1 MFRKIMMA
9 IAALTLLAGIPSAG
23 WSASAKDSAASVVAT
38 VNGITITRQDFDREM
53 ETAKKYFAHEGHDAK
68 DKAQEQERRQAVLD
82 KLVNGAILYDA
93 SVKEGIKVDPAAV
106 DAEFNAYKAR
116 FHAEKEFQD
125 ALAKL
130 SFDEAGIKE
139 KIGQSLAIEQFIN
152 EKFVGKAKVAEQEI
166 KDYYDNNVS
175 AFASPEQ
182 VRASHILI
190 TVKPDADEATKKE
203 AHKKLERIRKKIIA
217 GGDFAAFAKK
227 NSECP
232 SSAKGGDLGYFS
244 RGQMVKPFENTVFAM
259 MPGDVSDIVETQFGY
274 HLIKLTDKK
283 HASTVSYDD
292 AKERIK
298 GYLQRNKS
306 QQALVEYLKAK
317 HETAKISTHLPAD

>member
-1 MFRKIMMA
+1 MFRKILMA
-9 IAALTLLAGIPSAG
+9 IAALTLLAGIPSPG
-23 WSASAKDSAASVVAT
+23 WSATAKDSAASVVAT

-68 DKAQEQERRQAVLD
+68 DKAQEQERKQAVLD
-82 KLVNGAILYDA
+82 KLVNGALLYSA
-93 SVKEGIKVDPAAV
+93 SVKDGIKVDPAAV

-116 FHAEKEFQD
+116 FQSDKEFQD

-130 SFDEAGIKE
+130 SFDEAGIKD

-152 EKFVGKAKVAEQEI
+152 EKFVGKATVADQEV

-190 TVKPDADEATKKE
+190 TVKPDADEATKRE
-203 AHKKLERIRKKIIA
+203 ARKKLERIRKKIIA

-227 NSECP
+227 NSDCP
-232 SSAKGGDLGYFS
+232 SSSKGGDLGYFS
-244 RGQMVKPFENTVFAM
+244 RGQMVKPFEAAVFSM
-259 MPGDVSDIVETQFGY
+259 MPGDISDIVETQFGY

-283 HASTVSYDD
+283 HASTVSFDE
-292 AKERIK
+292 ARERIR

-306 QQALVEYLKAK
+306 QQALVEYLKTM
-317 HETAKISTHLPAD
+317 HDTAKITTNMPAD